1 MGRVARVRHVRERE
15 SIKSNTA
22 RGSACLLYHKTR
34 IESQKSSKPSSTP
47 DNFQFAIS
55 GRFRAHASRPF
66 AESFSGERT
75 VVDMT
80 EVPLTTTEIS
90 EQVKRRAKP
99 VNQGYSLDAY
109 FAVAD
114 STGVTVRQRAPRPPP
129 FSDPTTTAP
138 GDLEPRP
145 PAHHIHPRTSH
156 PNSTQAKIYRD
167 EGNQQELFR
176 VLMAFCTLVVET
188 MGKHRDHAGDK
199 HKARYR
205 AYLAEVKAC
214 MEEME
219 AIKPGINAEAKV
231 YRERM
236 HAEEPKARP
245 PPVAGAGTAAGVAS
259 SITRP
264 HGWNSTSDSQ
274 PSTSG
279 TMSNGGTID
288 DLLSASPEELA
299 AAAAASLG
307 TLTLYN
313 RDDTAVRQSQS
324 EDGLHRYRPKSE
336 FAAAATSTST
346 ARHSLLG
353 TSLPPQPKPQT
364 HIPQTRDVTPI
375 STSSQAGNY
384 PSVRSTKTAVPEM
397 RANLSTPP
405 PPPQGPPPQT
415 PSAPPMPMPMPPHAS
430 TNTAVTG
437 VTVPRG
443 QPPPPP
449 GPPPSGVPTGNYGL
463 SAASRFVYFSTLVVY
478 AGD

>member
-1 MGRVARVRHVRERE
+1 
-15 SIKSNTA
+15 
-22 RGSACLLYHKTR
+22 
-34 IESQKSSKPSSTP
+34 
-47 DNFQFAIS
+47 
-55 GRFRAHASRPF
+55 
-66 AESFSGERT
+66 
-75 VVDMT
+75 MT

-199 HKARYR
+199 QKARYR

-259 SITRP
+259 SITKPDGLR
-264 HGWNSTSDSQ
+264 WNSSADSQ

-279 TMSNGGTID
+279 TMSTGGTIV

-307 TLTLYN
+307 TLGTLSLA
-313 RDDTAVRQSQS
+313 DDTAVRQNQS

-336 FAAAATSTST
+336 FATAATSTTT

-384 PSVRSTKTAVPEM
+384 PNVRSTKTAVPEM

-405 PPPQGPPPQT
+405 PQT
-415 PSAPPMPMPMPPHAS
+415 PSAPPMPMHMPPHAS

-437 VTVPRG
+437 VSVPRG

-478 AGD
+478 AVD

>member
-1 MGRVARVRHVRERE
+1 
-15 SIKSNTA
+15 
-22 RGSACLLYHKTR
+22 
-34 IESQKSSKPSSTP
+34 
-47 DNFQFAIS
+47 
-55 GRFRAHASRPF
+55 
-66 AESFSGERT
+66 
-75 VVDMT
+75 MT

-129 FSDPTTTAP
+129 FPDPKTTAP
-138 GDLEPRP
+138 ADLEPRP
-145 PAHHIHPRTSH
+145 HPAHHIPPLTSH

-188 MGKHRDHAGDK
+188 MGKHRDHAGNK

-236 HAEEPKARP
+236 QAEEPKARP
-245 PPVAGAGTAAGVAS
+245 PPVAGAGTAAGGAS

-264 HGWNSTSDSQ
+264 HGWNSSSSDSQ
-274 PSTSG
+274 PSTS
-279 TMSNGGTID
+279 GTID

-299 AAAAASLG
+299 AAAAASFGTLG
-307 TLTLYN
+307 TLTLA
-313 RDDTAVRQSQS
+313 DDTAVRQSQN

-336 FAAAATSTST
+336 FAAAATSTTT

-364 HIPQTRDVTPI
+364 HIPQIRDVTPI
-375 STSSQAGNY
+375 STSSPAGNY
-384 PSVRSTKTAVPEM
+384 PNVRSTKTAVPEM

-405 PPPQGPPPQT
+405 PPQT
-415 PSAPPMPMPMPPHAS
+415 PSAPPMPMPMPPHTS
-430 TNTAVTG
+430 TAVAG

>member
-1 MGRVARVRHVRERE
+1 
-15 SIKSNTA
+15 
-22 RGSACLLYHKTR
+22 
-34 IESQKSSKPSSTP
+34 
-47 DNFQFAIS
+47 
-55 GRFRAHASRPF
+55 
-66 AESFSGERT
+66 
-75 VVDMT
+75 MT

-114 STGVTVRQRAPRPPP
+114 STGVTVRQRAPHSPP

-138 GDLEPRP
+138 RDLEPRP
-145 PAHHIHPRTSH
+145 HPAHHIPPRTSH

-188 MGKHRDHAGDK
+188 MGKHRDHAGNK

-245 PPVAGAGTAAGVAS
+245 PPVAGAGTAASGGAS
-259 SITRP
+259 SFTRP
-264 HGWNSTSDSQ
+264 HGLNSSSSDSQ

-307 TLTLYN
+307 TLGTLTLAD
-313 RDDTAVRQSQS
+313 DDTAVRQSQN

-364 HIPQTRDVTPI
+364 RIPQIRDVTPI

-384 PSVRSTKTAVPEM
+384 PSVRSTKTAVPDV
-397 RANLSTPP
+397 RANLSTP
-405 PPPQGPPPQT
+405 PPPQT
-415 PSAPPMPMPMPPHAS
+415 PSAPPMPMPMPPHTTH
-430 TNTAVTG
+430 TNTAVS
-437 VTVPRG
+437 VPRG

>member
-1 MGRVARVRHVRERE
+1 
-15 SIKSNTA
+15 
-22 RGSACLLYHKTR
+22 
-34 IESQKSSKPSSTP
+34 
-47 DNFQFAIS
+47 
-55 GRFRAHASRPF
+55 
-66 AESFSGERT
+66 
-75 VVDMT
+75 MT

-199 HKARYR
+199 QKARYR

-259 SITRP
+259 SITKPDGLR
-264 HGWNSTSDSQ
+264 WNSSADSQ

-279 TMSNGGTID
+279 TMSTGGTIV

-307 TLTLYN
+307 TLGTLSLA
-313 RDDTAVRQSQS
+313 DDTAVRQNQS

-336 FAAAATSTST
+336 FATAATSTTT

-384 PSVRSTKTAVPEM
+384 PNVRSTKTAVPEM

-405 PPPQGPPPQT
+405 PPPPGPPPQT
-415 PSAPPMPMPMPPHAS
+415 PSAPPMPMHMPPHAS

-437 VTVPRG
+437 VSVPRG

>member
-1 MGRVARVRHVRERE
+1 
-15 SIKSNTA
+15 
-22 RGSACLLYHKTR
+22 
-34 IESQKSSKPSSTP
+34 
-47 DNFQFAIS
+47 
-55 GRFRAHASRPF
+55 
-66 AESFSGERT
+66 
-75 VVDMT
+75 MT

-145 PAHHIHPRTSH
+145 HPAHHIHPLTSH

-188 MGKHRDHAGDK
+188 MGKHRDHASDK

-288 DLLSASPEELA
+288 DLLSASPEEL
-299 AAAAASLG
+299 G
-307 TLTLYN
+307 
-313 RDDTAVRQSQS
+313 R
-324 EDGLHRYRPKSE
+324 
-336 FAAAATSTST
+336 
-346 ARHSLLG
+346 
-353 TSLPPQPKPQT
+353 
-364 HIPQTRDVTPI
+364 
-375 STSSQAGNY
+375 
-384 PSVRSTKTAVPEM
+384 
-397 RANLSTPP
+397 PP
-405 PPPQGPPPQT
+405 PH
-415 PSAPPMPMPMPPHAS
+415 PSAPSPSTTATTQLCVKVKAKMAS
-430 TNTAVTG
+430 TGTDPNRSLPRRQHRRQRRGTRYSGRPYRPSPSHRRTYRKYVT
-437 VTVPRG
+437 
-443 QPPPPP
+443 
-449 GPPPSGVPTGNYGL
+449 
-463 SAASRFVYFSTLVVY
+463 
-478 AGD
+478 

>member
-1 MGRVARVRHVRERE
+1 
-15 SIKSNTA
+15 
-22 RGSACLLYHKTR
+22 
-34 IESQKSSKPSSTP
+34 
-47 DNFQFAIS
+47 
-55 GRFRAHASRPF
+55 
-66 AESFSGERT
+66 
-75 VVDMT
+75 MT

-199 HKARYR
+199 QKARYR

-259 SITRP
+259 SITKPDGLR
-264 HGWNSTSDSQ
+264 WNSSADSQ

-279 TMSNGGTID
+279 TMSTGGTIV

-307 TLTLYN
+307 TLGTLSLA
-313 RDDTAVRQSQS
+313 DDTAVRQNQS

-336 FAAAATSTST
+336 FATAATSTTT

-384 PSVRSTKTAVPEM
+384 PNVRSTKTAVPEM

-405 PPPQGPPPQT
+405 PPPPGPPPQT
-415 PSAPPMPMPMPPHAS
+415 PSAPPMPMHMPPHAS

>member
-1 MGRVARVRHVRERE
+1 
-15 SIKSNTA
+15 
-22 RGSACLLYHKTR
+22 
-34 IESQKSSKPSSTP
+34 
-47 DNFQFAIS
+47 
-55 GRFRAHASRPF
+55 
-66 AESFSGERT
+66 
-75 VVDMT
+75 MT

-145 PAHHIHPRTSH
+145 PAHHIHPLTSH

-199 HKARYR
+199 QKARYR

-259 SITRP
+259 SITKPDGLR
-264 HGWNSTSDSQ
+264 WNSSADSQ

-279 TMSNGGTID
+279 TMSTGGTID

-307 TLTLYN
+307 TLGTLSLA
-313 RDDTAVRQSQS
+313 DDTAVRQNQS

-336 FAAAATSTST
+336 FATAATSTTT

-353 TSLPPQPKPQT
+353 TSLPPQPKPPT

-384 PSVRSTKTAVPEM
+384 PNVRSTKTAVPEM

-405 PPPQGPPPQT
+405 PPPPGPPPQT
-415 PSAPPMPMPMPPHAS
+415 PSAPPMPMHMPPHAS

-437 VTVPRG
+437 VSVPRG

-478 AGD
+478 AVD

>member
-1 MGRVARVRHVRERE
+1 
-15 SIKSNTA
+15 
-22 RGSACLLYHKTR
+22 
-34 IESQKSSKPSSTP
+34 
-47 DNFQFAIS
+47 
-55 GRFRAHASRPF
+55 
-66 AESFSGERT
+66 
-75 VVDMT
+75 MT

-145 PAHHIHPRTSH
+145 PAHHIHPLTSH

-199 HKARYR
+199 QKARYR

-259 SITRP
+259 SITKPDGLR
-264 HGWNSTSDSQ
+264 WNSSADSQ

-279 TMSNGGTID
+279 TMSTGGTIV

-307 TLTLYN
+307 TLGTLSLA
-313 RDDTAVRQSQS
+313 DDTAVRQNQS

-336 FAAAATSTST
+336 FATAATSTTT

-384 PSVRSTKTAVPEM
+384 PNVRSTKTAVPEM
-397 RANLSTPP
+397 RANLST
-405 PPPQGPPPQT
+405 PPPQT

-437 VTVPRG
+437 VSVPRG

>member
-1 MGRVARVRHVRERE
+1 
-15 SIKSNTA
+15 
-22 RGSACLLYHKTR
+22 
-34 IESQKSSKPSSTP
+34 
-47 DNFQFAIS
+47 
-55 GRFRAHASRPF
+55 
-66 AESFSGERT
+66 
-75 VVDMT
+75 MT

-145 PAHHIHPRTSH
+145 PAHHIHPLTSH

-199 HKARYR
+199 QKARYR

-259 SITRP
+259 SITKPDGLR
-264 HGWNSTSDSQ
+264 WNSSADSQ

-279 TMSNGGTID
+279 TMSTGGTID

-307 TLTLYN
+307 TLGTLSLA
-313 RDDTAVRQSQS
+313 DDTAVRQNQS

-336 FAAAATSTST
+336 FATAATSTTT

-384 PSVRSTKTAVPEM
+384 PNVRSTKTAVPEM

-405 PPPQGPPPQT
+405 PPPPGPPPQT
-415 PSAPPMPMPMPPHAS
+415 PSAPPMPMHMPPHAS

-437 VTVPRG
+437 VSVPRG

-478 AGD
+478 AVD

>member
-1 MGRVARVRHVRERE
+1 
-15 SIKSNTA
+15 
-22 RGSACLLYHKTR
+22 
-34 IESQKSSKPSSTP
+34 
-47 DNFQFAIS
+47 
-55 GRFRAHASRPF
+55 
-66 AESFSGERT
+66 
-75 VVDMT
+75 MT

-145 PAHHIHPRTSH
+145 PAHHIHPLTSH

-199 HKARYR
+199 QKARYR

-259 SITRP
+259 SITKPDGLR
-264 HGWNSTSDSQ
+264 WNSSADSQ

-279 TMSNGGTID
+279 TMSTGGTID

-307 TLTLYN
+307 TLTL
-313 RDDTAVRQSQS
+313 DTAVRQSQS

-336 FAAAATSTST
+336 FATAATSTTT

-384 PSVRSTKTAVPEM
+384 PNVRSTKTAVPEM

-405 PPPQGPPPQT
+405 PPPPGPPPQT
-415 PSAPPMPMPMPPHAS
+415 PSAPPMPMHMPPHAS

-437 VTVPRG
+437 VSVPRG

-478 AGD
+478 AVD

>member
-1 MGRVARVRHVRERE
+1 
-15 SIKSNTA
+15 
-22 RGSACLLYHKTR
+22 
-34 IESQKSSKPSSTP
+34 
-47 DNFQFAIS
+47 
-55 GRFRAHASRPF
+55 
-66 AESFSGERT
+66 
-75 VVDMT
+75 MT

-129 FSDPTTTAP
+129 FPDPKTTAP
-138 GDLEPRP
+138 ADLEPRP
-145 PAHHIHPRTSH
+145 HPAHHIPPLTSH

-188 MGKHRDHAGDK
+188 MGKHRDHAGNK

-236 HAEEPKARP
+236 QAEEPKARP
-245 PPVAGAGTAAGVAS
+245 PPVAGAGTAAGGAS

-264 HGWNSTSDSQ
+264 HGWNSSSSDSQ
-274 PSTSG
+274 PSTS
-279 TMSNGGTID
+279 GTID

-299 AAAAASLG
+299 AAAAASFGTLG
-307 TLTLYN
+307 TLTLA
-313 RDDTAVRQSQS
+313 DDTAVRQSQN

-336 FAAAATSTST
+336 FAAAATSTTT

-364 HIPQTRDVTPI
+364 HIPQIRDVTPI

-384 PSVRSTKTAVPEM
+384 PNVRSTKTAVPEM

-405 PPPQGPPPQT
+405 PPGPPQQT
-415 PSAPPMPMPMPPHAS
+415 PSAPPMPMPMPPHTS
-430 TNTAVTG
+430 TAVAG

>member
-1 MGRVARVRHVRERE
+1 
-15 SIKSNTA
+15 
-22 RGSACLLYHKTR
+22 
-34 IESQKSSKPSSTP
+34 
-47 DNFQFAIS
+47 
-55 GRFRAHASRPF
+55 
-66 AESFSGERT
+66 
-75 VVDMT
+75 MT

-145 PAHHIHPRTSH
+145 PAHHIHPLTSH

-199 HKARYR
+199 QKARYR

-259 SITRP
+259 SITKPDGLR
-264 HGWNSTSDSQ
+264 WNSSADSQ
-274 PSTSG
+274 PSTSA

-288 DLLSASPEELA
+288 DLLSASPGELA

-307 TLTLYN
+307 TLTL
-313 RDDTAVRQSQS
+313 DTAVRQSQS

-336 FAAAATSTST
+336 FATAATSTTT

-353 TSLPPQPKPQT
+353 TSLPPQAKPQT
-364 HIPQTRDVTPI
+364 HIPQIRDVTPI

-384 PSVRSTKTAVPEM
+384 PNVRSTKTAVPEM

-405 PPPQGPPPQT
+405 PPPPGPPPQT
-415 PSAPPMPMPMPPHAS
+415 PSAPPMPMHMPPHAS

-437 VTVPRG
+437 VSVPRG

-478 AGD
+478 AVD

>member
-1 MGRVARVRHVRERE
+1 
-15 SIKSNTA
+15 
-22 RGSACLLYHKTR
+22 
-34 IESQKSSKPSSTP
+34 
-47 DNFQFAIS
+47 
-55 GRFRAHASRPF
+55 
-66 AESFSGERT
+66 
-75 VVDMT
+75 MT

-114 STGVTVRQRAPRPPP
+114 STGVTVRQRAPHSPP

-145 PAHHIHPRTSH
+145 HPAHHIPPRTSH

-188 MGKHRDHAGDK
+188 MGKHRDHAGNK

-219 AIKPGINAEAKV
+219 AIKPGINAEAKM

-245 PPVAGAGTAAGVAS
+245 PPVAGAGTAASGVAS

-264 HGWNSTSDSQ
+264 DGLRLNSDA

-288 DLLSASPEELA
+288 DLLSASPEKLA

-307 TLTLYN
+307 TLGTLTLAD
-313 RDDTAVRQSQS
+313 DDTAVRQSQN

-364 HIPQTRDVTPI
+364 RIPQIRDVTPI
-375 STSSQAGNY
+375 TTSSQAGNY
-384 PSVRSTKTAVPEM
+384 PNVRSTKTAVPEM
-397 RANLSTPP
+397 RANLSMPP

-415 PSAPPMPMPMPPHAS
+415 PSAPPMPMPMPRGV
-430 TNTAVTG
+430 TNTGVTG
-437 VTVPRG
+437 VSVPRG

>member
-1 MGRVARVRHVRERE
+1 
-15 SIKSNTA
+15 
-22 RGSACLLYHKTR
+22 
-34 IESQKSSKPSSTP
+34 
-47 DNFQFAIS
+47 
-55 GRFRAHASRPF
+55 
-66 AESFSGERT
+66 
-75 VVDMT
+75 
-80 EVPLTTTEIS
+80 
-90 EQVKRRAKP
+90 
-99 VNQGYSLDAY
+99 
-109 FAVAD
+109 
-114 STGVTVRQRAPRPPP
+114 
-129 FSDPTTTAP
+129 
-138 GDLEPRP
+138 
-145 PAHHIHPRTSH
+145 
-156 PNSTQAKIYRD
+156 
-167 EGNQQELFR
+167 
-176 VLMAFCTLVVET
+176 MAFCTLVVET
-188 MGKHRDHAGDK
+188 MGKHRDHASDK

-307 TLTLYN
+307 TLGTLTLDN
-313 RDDTAVRQSQS
+313 RDDTAVRQNQS

-353 TSLPPQPKPQT
+353 TSLPPQAKPQT
-364 HIPQTRDVTPI
+364 HISQIRDVTPI

-384 PSVRSTKTAVPEM
+384 PNVRSTKTAVPEM

-405 PPPQGPPPQT
+405 PPPPGPPPQT
-415 PSAPPMPMPMPPHAS
+415 PSAPPMPMPMPPHTN
-430 TNTAVTG
+430 TNTAITG

>member
-1 MGRVARVRHVRERE
+1 
-15 SIKSNTA
+15 
-22 RGSACLLYHKTR
+22 
-34 IESQKSSKPSSTP
+34 
-47 DNFQFAIS
+47 
-55 GRFRAHASRPF
+55 
-66 AESFSGERT
+66 
-75 VVDMT
+75 MT

-138 GDLEPRP
+138 RDLEPRP
-145 PAHHIHPRTSH
+145 HPAHHIPPRTSH

-188 MGKHRDHAGDK
+188 MGKHRDHAGNK

-245 PPVAGAGTAAGVAS
+245 PPVAGAGTAASGVAS

-264 HGWNSTSDSQ
+264 HGWNSSSDSQ

-279 TMSNGGTID
+279 TMPNGGTID

-307 TLTLYN
+307 TLGTLSLA
-313 RDDTAVRQSQS
+313 DTDTAVRQSQS
-324 EDGLHRYRPKSE
+324 EDGSRYRPKSE
-336 FAAAATSTST
+336 FAAAATSTTT

-364 HIPQTRDVTPI
+364 HIPQIRDVTPI

-384 PSVRSTKTAVPEM
+384 PNVRSTKTAVPDV

-405 PPPQGPPPQT
+405 PPPPVPPPQT
-415 PSAPPMPMPMPPHAS
+415 PSAPPMPMPMPPHTTH
-430 TNTAVTG
+430 TNTAVS
-437 VTVPRG
+437 VPRG

-463 SAASRFVYFSTLVVY
+463 SAASRFVFFSTLVVY

>member
-1 MGRVARVRHVRERE
+1 
-15 SIKSNTA
+15 
-22 RGSACLLYHKTR
+22 
-34 IESQKSSKPSSTP
+34 
-47 DNFQFAIS
+47 
-55 GRFRAHASRPF
+55 
-66 AESFSGERT
+66 
-75 VVDMT
+75 MT

-145 PAHHIHPRTSH
+145 PAHHIHPLTSH

-199 HKARYR
+199 QKARYR

-259 SITRP
+259 SITKPDGLR
-264 HGWNSTSDSQ
+264 WNSSADSQ

-279 TMSNGGTID
+279 TMSTGGTID

-307 TLTLYN
+307 TLTL
-313 RDDTAVRQSQS
+313 DTAVRQSQS

-336 FAAAATSTST
+336 FATAATSTTT

-353 TSLPPQPKPQT
+353 TSLPPQPKPPT

-384 PSVRSTKTAVPEM
+384 PNVRSTKTAVPEM

-405 PPPQGPPPQT
+405 PPPPGPPPQT
-415 PSAPPMPMPMPPHAS
+415 PSAPPMPMHMPPHAS

-437 VTVPRG
+437 VSVPRG

-478 AGD
+478 AVD

>member
-1 MGRVARVRHVRERE
+1 
-15 SIKSNTA
+15 
-22 RGSACLLYHKTR
+22 
-34 IESQKSSKPSSTP
+34 
-47 DNFQFAIS
+47 
-55 GRFRAHASRPF
+55 
-66 AESFSGERT
+66 
-75 VVDMT
+75 MT

-264 HGWNSTSDSQ
+264 HGLN
-274 PSTSG
+274 
-279 TMSNGGTID
+279 
-288 DLLSASPEELA
+288 
-299 AAAAASLG
+299 
-307 TLTLYN
+307 
-313 RDDTAVRQSQS
+313 
-324 EDGLHRYRPKSE
+324 
-336 FAAAATSTST
+336 
-346 ARHSLLG
+346 
-353 TSLPPQPKPQT
+353 
-364 HIPQTRDVTPI
+364 
-375 STSSQAGNY
+375 
-384 PSVRSTKTAVPEM
+384 
-397 RANLSTPP
+397 
-405 PPPQGPPPQT
+405 
-415 PSAPPMPMPMPPHAS
+415 
-430 TNTAVTG
+430 
-437 VTVPRG
+437 
-443 QPPPPP
+443 
-449 GPPPSGVPTGNYGL
+449 
-463 SAASRFVYFSTLVVY
+463 
-478 AGD
+478 

>member
-1 MGRVARVRHVRERE
+1 
-15 SIKSNTA
+15 
-22 RGSACLLYHKTR
+22 
-34 IESQKSSKPSSTP
+34 
-47 DNFQFAIS
+47 
-55 GRFRAHASRPF
+55 
-66 AESFSGERT
+66 
-75 VVDMT
+75 
-80 EVPLTTTEIS
+80 
-90 EQVKRRAKP
+90 
-99 VNQGYSLDAY
+99 
-109 FAVAD
+109 
-114 STGVTVRQRAPRPPP
+114 
-129 FSDPTTTAP
+129 
-138 GDLEPRP
+138 
-145 PAHHIHPRTSH
+145 
-156 PNSTQAKIYRD
+156 
-167 EGNQQELFR
+167 
-176 VLMAFCTLVVET
+176 MAFCTLVVET

-199 HKARYR
+199 HKVRYR

-307 TLTLYN
+307 TLTLDN
-313 RDDTAVRQSQS
+313 RDDTAVRQNQS

-336 FAAAATSTST
+336 FAAAATSTTT

-405 PPPQGPPPQT
+405 PPPPGPPPQT

-437 VTVPRG
+437 VSVPRG

>member
-1 MGRVARVRHVRERE
+1 
-15 SIKSNTA
+15 
-22 RGSACLLYHKTR
+22 
-34 IESQKSSKPSSTP
+34 
-47 DNFQFAIS
+47 
-55 GRFRAHASRPF
+55 
-66 AESFSGERT
+66 
-75 VVDMT
+75 MT

-129 FSDPTTTAP
+129 FPDPKTTAP
-138 GDLEPRP
+138 ADLEPRP
-145 PAHHIHPRTSH
+145 HPAHHIPPLTSH

-188 MGKHRDHAGDK
+188 MGKHRDHAGNK

-236 HAEEPKARP
+236 QAEEPKARP
-245 PPVAGAGTAAGVAS
+245 PPVAGAGTAAGGAS

-264 HGWNSTSDSQ
+264 HGWNSSSADSQ

-299 AAAAASLG
+299 AAAAASFGTLG
-307 TLTLYN
+307 TLTLA
-313 RDDTAVRQSQS
+313 DDTAVRQSQN

-336 FAAAATSTST
+336 FAAAATSTTT

-364 HIPQTRDVTPI
+364 HIPQIRDVTPI

-384 PSVRSTKTAVPEM
+384 PNVRSTKTAVPEM

-405 PPPQGPPPQT
+405 PPGPPQQT
-415 PSAPPMPMPMPPHAS
+415 PSAPPMPMPMPPHTS
-430 TNTAVTG
+430 TAVAG